1 MEIKKYKLKPV
12 PRIVNVLNVKDNIYL
27 SVVIGNGQIGGNKVT
42 SDGKLLAKGN
52 LSEPAFIGTVS
63 ELIEKEI
70 EIETNV
76 LDVNAFTN
84 VCVITST
91 ILNQEN
97 QVLFTKI
104 DHGAASESGIANFTG
119 KYIINILTFL
129 FLLFVC
135 ITADGYAQNNSEEL
149 TFQNL
154 ETPTSPGFILLDE
167 APASI
172 ERPTT
177 PQGFGLS
184 IIGFFQGTGGA
195 MEFAPYWLTSH
206 PKLTAEIMTADNF
219 PVLYNLSVSV
229 TSVKADNNNYLTG
242 GFRTRV
248 YQSYGKSQSEKLR
261 TIKKEIENELS
272 ESSED
277 LEIEKIEQLRKEYVG
292 ITEKPVFNIDIAG
305 AVGGGSVTN
314 SFDDLVFSRWAAWLS
329 LNIRPGGDDFYFT
342 VLSRY
347 LYNKN
352 FEEYTVKADLADV
365 GTRLN
370 YDIGQFCLS
379 LEYLQRLDL
388 TENNYNDNRIAV
400 IGSYKFS
407 DNLYITS
414 TFGKNFSKV
423 NNIIALA
430 GINFGFSRSKVKAF

>member
-12 PRIVNVLNVKDNIYL
+12 PRLVNVLNVNDNIFL
-27 SVVIGNGQIGGNKVT
+27 SVVIGNGQIGGNKVLL
-42 SDGKLLAKGN
+42 DGKLIAKGN
-52 LSEPAFIGTVS
+52 LSEPAFIGTVP
-63 ELIEKEI
+63 ELAEKEI
-70 EIETNV
+70 QIETNV

-97 QVLFTKI
+97 QVLFSKI
-104 DHGAASESGIANFTG
+104 DHGAAPESGIVNFSG
-119 KYIINILTFL
+119 KYILNILTFL
-129 FLLFVC
+129 FLLFVGV
-135 ITADGYAQNNSEEL
+135 TTDGYAQNNSEEL

-154 ETPTSPGFILLDE
+154 ETPSSPGFILLDE

-206 PKLTAEIMTADNF
+206 PMLTAEKMTSDNF

-229 TSVKADNNNYLTG
+229 TSVKAEDNNYLTG

-248 YQSYGKSQSEKLR
+248 YQSYGKAQSEKLR
-261 TIKKEIENELS
+261 SIKKEIENELS
-272 ESSED
+272 ESPED
-277 LEIEKIEQLRKEYVG
+277 LDLKKIEELRKEYVG
-292 ITEKPVFNIDIAG
+292 VTEKPVFNIDIAG
-305 AVGGGSVTN
+305 AVGGGSVSN
-314 SFDDLVFSRWAAWLS
+314 SFDDLKFNRWAAWLT
-329 LNIRPGGDDFYFT
+329 LNFRPGGDDFYFT

-347 LYNKN
+347 LNNKN
-352 FEEYTVKADLADV
+352 FEDYTVKADLADV
-365 GTRLN
+365 GARLN
-370 YDIGQFCLS
+370 YDIDRFCLS
-379 LEYLQRLDL
+379 LEYIQRLDM
-388 TENNYNDNRIAV
+388 TESIYNDNRAAV

-414 TFGKNFSKV
+414 TFGKNFSGV